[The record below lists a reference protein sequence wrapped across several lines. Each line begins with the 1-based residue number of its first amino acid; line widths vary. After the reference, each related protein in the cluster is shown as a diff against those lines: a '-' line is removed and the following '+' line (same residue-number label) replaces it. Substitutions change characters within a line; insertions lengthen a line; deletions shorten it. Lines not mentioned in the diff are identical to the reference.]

1 MEDNLIRMQYATACR
16 NIDLSHV
23 SFKAD
28 MLSISNTYPQ
38 WTSKGKIGT
47 YIWRSLTT
55 LYVPGFISI
64 DQNKKLYNDHHLRC
78 THKGG
83 NGMAS
88 LILESIHQDMELES
102 ILQNQRIVNT
112 DIMYADGED
121 TGGEF
126 LHGLNMFL
134 RDYTEYRDE
143 PDVLL
148 LTGPMHLDF
157 TDIKGQDLIF
167 TFPLLDLN
175 SLNQFVSLAYSSI
188 QLGANTAMALFVT
201 RLMQNANGEFPSGI
215 PADYGFPESPR
226 GYSFSELVDM
236 L

>member
-1 MEDNLIRMQYATACR
+1 MVDNFIRKQYATACR
-16 NIDLSHV
+16 NLDLSNV
-23 SFKAD
+23 SFKAER
-28 MLSISNTYPQ
+28 LSISDGYPQ

-64 DQNKKLYNDHHLRC
+64 DQDKKLYNDHHLRC
-78 THKGG
+78 THRGG

-88 LILESIHQDMELES
+88 LILESIHQDVELNS

-112 DIMYADGED
+112 DIMYAED
-121 TGGEF
+121 TGGDF

-134 RDYTEYRDE
+134 RDYTDYSDE

-157 TDIKGQDLIF
+157 ADIQGQDLVF

-201 RLMQNANGEFPSGI
+201 RLMQNANGEFPGGI

-226 GYSFSELVDM
+226 GYSFGELVDM
-236 L
+236 FK